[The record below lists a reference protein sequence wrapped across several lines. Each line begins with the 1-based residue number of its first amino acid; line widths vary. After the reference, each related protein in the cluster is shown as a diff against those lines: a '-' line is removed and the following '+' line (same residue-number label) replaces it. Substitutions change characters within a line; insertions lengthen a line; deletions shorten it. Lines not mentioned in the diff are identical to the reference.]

1 MPNLTK
7 RNALFHTERIVGQL
21 HRFGMEVSMDCRYR
35 MDFPE
40 SGVQF
45 CEDFYQGLAVCDI
58 VVAVGGDGTIIH
70 AAKHAAMAGKP
81 VLGINVGR
89 LGFVAGLEADELEK
103 LAEEIRQFLVE
114 KISVTGGH
122 LASNLGVVELTMAL
136 HLAFELPQDKMIWD
150 VGHQSYTH
158 KILTGRRAGF
168 DDLRKYGGMSG
179 FPKRKESECDAF
191 DTGHSSTSISAGLGY
206 VAARDIKG
214 EEHSVISIIGDGAM
228 TGGMAYEA
236 LNNAS
241 RLKSNFIIVLNDNNM
256 SISENVGG
264 MSRYLNGLRT
274 AEAYTGL
281 KKGVEDTLMKIPV
294 QGEKIL
300 YQMKKTKSGLKQ
312 LFVPGMFFEDMGIT
326 YLGPVDGHDI
336 RKLYKTFQ
344 EAKRVDHAVL
354 VHVLTKKGKGYVP
367 AEENPSRFHGIVP
380 FDIETGEAKEKSSKD
395 SYTDIFSKVFCD
407 IAKQNDAV
415 VGITAAMADGTG
427 LARFARMF
435 PDRFFDVGIA
445 EEHALTFAAGLAAGG
460 LKPVVAVYSSFLQ
473 RAFDQ
478 TIHDVCL
485 QNLPVMIAVDRAG
498 LVGSDGETHQG
509 LFDLSFLNMI
519 PNMTILSP
527 KNRWEMADMVR
538 FCADFQ
544 YPVALRYPRGAAYEG
559 LSAFRTPIVYG
570 KSEILYE
577 EEDIAVIFVGH
588 MAELAVQVRDRLKEI
603 GYHCSL
609 INARF
614 VKPLDTE
621 MLEAL
626 TKDHRLFVTI
636 EENVLSGGFG
646 EQVLHYVSR
655 AKLDVGVRCIGIPD
669 DYVEHGNVDLLRREV
684 GLDAET
690 IVKQIIA
697 DYVTIGK
704 D

>member
-1 MPNLTK
+1 MLLEKIQKENDIK
-7 RNALFHTERIVGQL
+7 QL
-21 HRFGMEVSMDCRYR
+21 K
-35 MDFPE
+35 PE
-40 SGVQF
+40 
-45 CEDFYQGLAVCDI
+45 
-58 VVAVGGDGTIIH
+58 
-70 AAKHAAMAGKP
+70 
-81 VLGINVGR
+81 
-89 LGFVAGLEADELEK
+89 ELEK

-281 KKGVEDTLMKIPV
+281 KKGVEDTLMKIPI

-478 TIHDVCL
+478 AIHDVCL